1 MTKPWDRQMV
11 VAKMIGHA
19 ELMVRL
25 ERETIHAVEA
35 HSGIFRPEIL
45 DGSMDANLAGSK
57 IAMETL
63 AESGRIG
70 ELQLRDMLRLML
82 LGQREYEQRAAAIRS
97 DPGKPG
103 LAWVLPG
110 AIAA

>member
-1 MTKPWDRQMV
+1 MTV
-11 VAKMIGHA
+11 EKMIGHA

-25 ERETIHAVEA
+25 ERDTVHAVEV

-45 DGSMDANLAGSK
+45 DGSMDAELAGSK
-57 IAMETL
+57 IAMTVL
-63 AESGRIG
+63 AESGQIG
-70 ELQLRDMLRLML
+70 ELEVRDMLRLML
-82 LGQREYEQRAAAIRS
+82 LGQREYEQRAAGIRT